1 MSIKSLAEDDRP
13 REKFLLKGKASVS
26 DSELLA
32 IIMGSGN
39 REESA
44 VELARRILK
53 SVENNWHRLS
63 QLSIKDLMKFKG
75 VGEAKAISIATAL
88 EIGNRKSQQEVLER
102 QQISSSKDIF
112 EILQP
117 HLSDLPTEEFWAVFL
132 NHQNKILYKTCL
144 FRGGIASSV
153 ADVRVIFKTALE
165 HFSTRIVIAHNHPA
179 GSLKPSQQ
187 DIAITNKIKDAGKLL
202 EIELLDHIII
212 AQNKFYSF
220 KEEGIL

>member
-187 DIAITNKIKDAGKLL
+187 DIATTNKIKDAGKLL